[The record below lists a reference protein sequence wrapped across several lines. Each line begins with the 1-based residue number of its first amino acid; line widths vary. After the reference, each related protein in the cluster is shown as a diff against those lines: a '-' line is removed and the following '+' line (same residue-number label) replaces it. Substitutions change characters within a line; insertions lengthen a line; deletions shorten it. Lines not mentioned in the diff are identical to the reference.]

1 LLALPDGEGA
11 VLHLRRRKWK
21 ILWCPIAFD
30 FVYFMNSAKTIE
42 LLHGAGG
49 RATARL
55 VAGFGEL
62 FANEWL
68 GQGDD
73 GAVLPPLPEGCRLV
87 LSTDAH
93 VVSPLFFPGGDI
105 GALAVHG
112 TVNDVAM
119 MGARPLWL
127 AATFILE
134 EGFALD
140 DLRRIARSMAD
151 AAKAAG
157 VAIVAGDTKVV
168 EAGKGDGIYISTT
181 GAGALPPGRHAG
193 GANAR
198 PGDAVL
204 LSGEIGAHGLA
215 ILNARE
221 KLGFAEGIASDSAAL
236 NGLVEA
242 LFEGGAEIHVLRDPT
257 RGGVAATANEIASQS
272 GVDIE
277 LEEEKLPIGRQVASA
292 CEFLG
297 LDPLDLANEGVML
310 VFCPEADAPK
320 ALAALRAHPL
330 GKKAAMVGRVAAAQG
345 HAPGSPQVRLKTA
358 IGGVRRIEWPTGSPL
373 PRIC

>member
-1 LLALPDGEGA
+1 MPTS
-11 VLHLRRRKWK
+11 H
-21 ILWCPIAFD
+21 
-30 FVYFMNSAKTIE
+30 SIE

-55 VAGFGEL
+55 VAEFGQAL
-62 FANEWL
+62 ANEWL

-73 GAVLPPLPEGCRLV
+73 GAVLPPLPVGHRLV

-127 AATFILE
+127 SVAFILE
-134 EGFALD
+134 EGFATD
-140 DLRRIARSMAD
+140 DLRVIVHSLAT

-157 VAIVAGDTKVV
+157 VAVVAGDTKVV
-168 EAGKGDGIYISTT
+168 EKGKGDGLYIATT
-181 GAGALPPGRHAG
+181 GAGALPPGRAVS
-193 GANAR
+193 GANAK

-204 LSGEIGAHGLA
+204 LSGPIGAHGLA

-221 KLGFAEGIASDSAAL
+221 KLDFAQGIVSDSAAL
-236 NGLVEA
+236 NGLTEA
-242 LFEGGAEIHVLRDPT
+242 LFASGATVHVLRDPT
-257 RGGVAATANEIASQS
+257 RGGVAATLNEIAHQS
-272 GVDIE
+272 GVAIE
-277 LEEEKLPIGRQVASA
+277 LQEAALPIARQVASA

-310 VFCPEADAPK
+310 VFCPANDAER
-320 ALAALRAHPL
+320 ALSALRAHPL
-330 GKKAAMVGRVAAAQG
+330 GTSAARIGEVQASER
-345 HAPGSPQVRLKTA
+345 PQVRLKTA
-358 IGGVRRIEWPTGSPL
+358 IGGLRRIEWPTGSPL